1 MLPHVPEGMVASR
14 LRRAQVLTPATPL
27 ATAVGVLGN
36 GSLVSAHDT
45 APFALWYAARHLDGY

>member
-1 MLPHVPEGMVASR
+1 MVASR